1 MVKMFFRTIA
11 AFMIASRAG
20 MLVAAA
26 GLVLSSI
33 GCNSKAKPTPEN
45 FTKTV
50 NAYFSERPDCLFSG
64 IRFPYATADAQITKQ
79 MNSLVKAQLLES
91 SFEYAVHTTRYTVT
105 SVGTRY
111 APRFCYGH
119 RIVSFI
125 DNFQPPAKGPSGF
138 PETKVSFHYTLED
151 VPVWAKSQ
159 GILDAFPDIAE
170 KINHGGDGSL
180 SLAQTMA
187 GWQVPER

>member
-1 MVKMFFRTIA
+1 MLTMFFRTVA
-11 AFMIASRAG
+11 AFMTASPTW

-26 GLVLSSI
+26 SLVVSSI
-33 GCNSKAKPTPEN
+33 GCNSKAKPTSEN
-45 FTKTV
+45 FAKTI
-50 NAYFSERPDCLFSG
+50 NAYFLERPDCLFSG
-64 IRFPYATADAQITKQ
+64 IRFPYATSDAQITKQ
-79 MNSLVKAQLLES
+79 MNSLVKTQLLES
-91 SFEYAVHTTRYTVT
+91 SFEYAVHTTRYTV
-105 SVGTRY
+105 SQAGTRY

-119 RIVSFI
+119 RIVSSI
-125 DNFQPPAKGPSGF
+125 DNFQAPTKGPSGF
-138 PETKVSFHYTLED
+138 PETKVSFHYRLED

-170 KINHGGDGSL
+170 KINQGGNGDL